1 MRFPARIGLATLGL
15 ATVAAV
21 WWTAGQSEAPA
32 ETTTTEPQTRATDL
46 VATRT
51 LEETEEFTGSL
62 GYGDQ
67 FALPG
72 YASGT
77 VTWVPEEESIL
88 EPGAEL
94 YRVDDRPTYWAH
106 GDVPMYRELASGK
119 EGADVEQLQRFLQEE
134 GYLDAEATIDGDYG
148 SATRRAVKAWQDDHD
163 HDDTGRIN
171 ATQLLFLPYEAIRV
185 ASAPRIGESVQGG
198 VLEVTEPDL
207 FVSATINGR
216 KKKVFEGTPNIEVK
230 TAAGNRYAATV
241 ESIEARQSQDPFG
254 GQEYLVRLKLD
265 STNGEKPGEVTV
277 EVIDILAEDVLAV
290 PARALLALVEGGY
303 AVEKIGDDGTTS
315 YVAVEIGEFADG
327 WVEVTGD
334 LTVGHTVVVPE

>member
-1 MRFPARIGLATLGL
+1 MRLPARIGLTTLGL

-21 WWTAGQSEAPA
+21 WWAIGQSEAPA
-32 ETTTTEPQTRATDL
+32 ETTTTEPPTLATDV

-51 LEETEEFTGSL
+51 LEETEEFPGSL

-72 YASGT
+72 YANGT

-88 EPGAEL
+88 EPGTAL
-94 YRVDDRPTYWAH
+94 YRIDDRPTYWAH
-106 GDVPMYRELASGK
+106 GDVPMYRELSSGK

-134 GYLDAEATIDGDYG
+134 GYLDTEAELDGDYG

-163 HDDTGRIN
+163 LDDTGRID
-171 ATQLLFLPYEAIRV
+171 AGQLLFLPYEAIRV
-185 ASAPRIGESVQGG
+185 ATAPRIGDTAQGG

-216 KKKVFEGTPNIEVK
+216 KKKVFEGTPNIEVE

-277 EVIDILAEDVLAV
+277 EVIDVLAEDVLAV

-303 AVEKIGDDGTTS
+303 AVERVGADGAAS

-334 LTVGHTVVVPE
+334 LSAGDTVVVPE